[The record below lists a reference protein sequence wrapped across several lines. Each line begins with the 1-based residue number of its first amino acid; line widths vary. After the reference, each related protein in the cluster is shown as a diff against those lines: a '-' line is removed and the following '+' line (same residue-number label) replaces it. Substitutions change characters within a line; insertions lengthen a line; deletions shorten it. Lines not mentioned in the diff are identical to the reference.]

1 MMASYFGGMSIAYS
15 QVGACHALSYG
26 LSFILGIHHGIGCCI
41 AFDQL
46 DEFYP
51 DGVAEFRQMM
61 ARHDIVLPRRVT
73 AGLSDDE
80 MERMVTVALGLA
92 PLWENC
98 LGPDWQRLMT
108 RERVRGLLQR
118 M

>member
-26 LSFILGIHHGIGCCI
+26 LSYVLGIHHGIGCCI
-41 AFDQL
+41 AFDYL
-46 DEFYP
+46 DEIYP
-51 DGVAEFRQMM
+51 EGVDEFRKMM
-61 ARHDIVLPRRVT
+61 EKHNITLPRDLT
-73 AGLSDDE
+73 KDLSEDK
-80 MERMVTVALGLA
+80 MELMVTTALNLA

-98 LGPDWQRLMT
+98 LGPDWKNLMT
-108 RERVRGLLQR
+108 RERAMDLYRK